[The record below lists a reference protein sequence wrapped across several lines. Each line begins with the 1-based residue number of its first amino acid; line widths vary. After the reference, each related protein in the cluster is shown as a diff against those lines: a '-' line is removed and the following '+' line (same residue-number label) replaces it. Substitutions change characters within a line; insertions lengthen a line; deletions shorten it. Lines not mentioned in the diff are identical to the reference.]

1 MAPRLA
7 KLPSVVGLLITD
19 DGVDLAANEV
29 AEIEWM
35 RTHTPELWPWVNQ
48 CGDGTDWLARAG
60 TPYAVPE
67 LYAVPGR
74 PLNASEVVK
83 AAAAQ
88 LGGYDHWLSES
99 ERFGLLHF
107 PLNIG
112 DGGDTGLVRSTS
124 LVRFQAYAALAY
136 GAKGLNRGTA
146 GATARGTSP
155 PTRRRPST
163 PSSKKL
169 TSASTLVAGRR
180 RCWRRP
186 GRARST
192 RDGRGQSHPR
202 GRPLRVRWSR
212 RWTTTFSRA
221 CCCWSR
227 PTAATRRAAKHTASI
242 DASTSVLLLVVD
254 KRLSSELAS
263 PPARVVHLAINPSL
277 ATTIERRCLAAIA
290 PWPAPASVPR
300 SKAVRACCCV

>member
-192 RDGRGQSHPR
+192 RDGAGPVASSWP
-202 GRPLRVRWSR
+202 
-212 RWTTTFSRA
+212 
-221 CCCWSR
+221 
-227 PTAATRRAAKHTASI
+227 PTAGALVEAMDDNLLAG
-242 DASTSVLLLVVD
+242 VLLLEQTHSRD
-254 KRLSSELAS
+254 APRCQAHGKHRREHER
-263 PPARVVHLAINPSL
+263 PAA
-277 ATTIERRCLAAIA
+277 RR
-290 PWPAPASVPR
+290 
-300 SKAVRACCCV
+300 